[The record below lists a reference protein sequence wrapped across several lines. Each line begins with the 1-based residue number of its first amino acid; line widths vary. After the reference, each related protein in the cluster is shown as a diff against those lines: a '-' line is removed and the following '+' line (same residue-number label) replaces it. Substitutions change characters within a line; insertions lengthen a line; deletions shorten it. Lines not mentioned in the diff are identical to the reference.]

1 MFTWI
6 CPKCGT
12 EVPPSYSECP
22 NCAKP
27 PAENGASPAPQAPV
41 APPPPQPV
49 RRVPQSKLPVPG
61 WLVAM
66 FVALLLVA
74 VGGGAYFYLLP
85 SARRKAE
92 SQAPSVALE
101 TPASQLSPQAKP
113 HPYAKFLEIAGLRI
127 SEDAK
132 QKAQIKFVVVN
143 HSGAELGDLT
153 LSVTLKP
160 STAKPE
166 DKPLASLSVKVPRL
180 GPYEARDIEASVK
193 TELRAYELPDWQFL
207 RSEFEITSPPAP

>member
-12 EVPPSYSECP
+12 EVQPSYSECP

-27 PAENGASPAPQAPV
+27 PEERAAAAADATPAPAA
-41 APPPPQPV
+41 APPAAAAHA
-49 RRVPQSKLPVPG
+49 VPTTKLPVPG

-74 VGGGAYFYLLP
+74 LGGGAYLYLLP
-85 SARRKAE
+85 SSKARTETAE
-92 SQAPSVALE
+92 KPTLE
-101 TPASQLSPQAKP
+101 TPSAQSSSPAKP

-132 QKAQIKFVVVN
+132 QKAQIRFVVVN
-143 HSGAELGDLT
+143 HSAADLADMT
-153 LSVTLKP
+153 LAVTLKP

-166 DKPLASLSVKVPRL
+166 DKPLATISVKVPRL
-180 GPYEARDIEASVK
+180 GPYEARDMEASVK

-207 RSEFEITSPPAP
+207 RSEFEILSPAP

>member
-12 EVPPSYSECP
+12 EVQPSYSECP

-27 PAENGASPAPQAPV
+27 PEERAAAAAAAPAPAA
-41 APPPPQPV
+41 APPAA
-49 RRVPQSKLPVPG
+49 RAVPTSKLPVPG

-66 FVALLLVA
+66 FVALLLIA
-74 VGGGAYFYLLP
+74 LGGGAYLYLLP
-85 SARRKAE
+85 STKGKAE
-92 SQAPSVALE
+92 TRAPQATLE
-101 TPASQLSPQAKP
+101 TPPSQAKP

-132 QKAQIKFVVVN
+132 QKAQIRFVVVN
-143 HSGAELGDLT
+143 HSGAELSDMT
-153 LSVTLKP
+153 LAVTLKP

-166 DKPLASLSVKVPRL
+166 DKPLATVSVKVPHMA
-180 GPYEARDIEASVK
+180 PYEARDMEASVK

-207 RSEFEITSPPAP
+207 RSEFEILSPAP